1 MPNMIE
7 VLFHTIFSLLLLF
20 FIPALTIQLLTL
32 INRKSKRLL
41 SFNFGTASQI
51 YLAGIG
57 IVIHECS
64 HLIIAILFGHQITK
78 FKLLVLPHELK
89 TPDPAN
95 PDHQALG
102 YVFHSWNERSLYQT
116 IGNAFIGIAPVIG
129 CTASLVV
136 LTKYLNPLL
145 FNWLTGIGKKL
156 STTYTPSWELISKTL
171 TGFPEIQYSWLNLLC
186 FVLWMLISI
195 NITVG
200 GYDLSSADIR
210 GSIRGICLCYLL
222 MGLILFILTYCG
234 FSMVINYWLTKLLI
248 WFVLIMLLTI
258 CWSLIAN
265 LLIRLTIYLIQKF
278 GDVENH

>member
-1 MPNMIE
+1 MIE

-32 INRKSKRLL
+32 INRKSKKLL

-78 FKLLVLPHELK
+78 FKLLVVPHELK
-89 TPDPAN
+89 TPDPAT

-145 FNWLTGIGKKL
+145 FNW
-156 STTYTPSWELISKTL
+156 
-171 TGFPEIQYSWLNLLC
+171 
-186 FVLWMLISI
+186 
-195 NITVG
+195 
-200 GYDLSSADIR
+200 
-210 GSIRGICLCYLL
+210 
-222 MGLILFILTYCG
+222 
-234 FSMVINYWLTKLLI
+234 
-248 WFVLIMLLTI
+248 
-258 CWSLIAN
+258 
-265 LLIRLTIYLIQKF
+265 
-278 GDVENH
+278 